1 MTTKRKVKIALML
14 VLIAGITYCAVSGYQ
29 VKLIPQKAGAQT
41 TNDGCPA
48 GSYNIGESKD
58 GQVICK
64 LEPTGCPY
72 GDSIPLGPDCD
83 KHAPKDPT
91 PPDPD
96 RPYYDGSGNQYDY
109 QGNLIS
115 PAPTEAAKGS
125 GCQQ

>member
-1 MTTKRKVKIALML
+1 MTTKRKVKIAVML
-14 VLIAGITYCAVSGYQ
+14 VLIAAITYCAVSGYQ
-29 VKLIPQKAGAQT
+29 VKIVPERANAQST
-41 TNDGCPA
+41 ATCHE
-48 GSYNIGESKD
+48 GSYEIGRKED
-58 GQVICK
+58 GGDPICK

-96 RPYYDGSGNQYDY
+96 RPYYDGQGNQYDY
-109 QGNLIS
+109 QGNLIN

-125 GCQQ
+125 GCRQ